1 MNPLTLLSPTRWLL
15 LACCVAALVWGYFAW
30 ADHQQDIG
38 YDKAKA
44 EYSRQAQQADAQR
57 EEVAAPVAATQIVVQ
72 ERIRTVTKT
81 IIKEVPVYVK
91 ADACPMPGGFRV
103 LHDAAADGEVPD
115 AARIADAAPVPAQDV
130 AATVADNY
138 GTCLANAARLTGL
151 QEWVSR
157 QVNLKVS
164 PVPGQ

>member
-15 LACCVAALVWGYFAW
+15 LACAVAALVWGYFAW

-44 EYSRQAQQADAQR
+44 EYANQAAQVDTKR
-57 EEVAAPVAATQIVVQ
+57 EEVGAPIAAAQPVVQ
-72 ERIRTVTKT
+72 ERIRIVTKT

-91 ADACPMPGGFRV
+91 ADACPMPSGFRV

-115 AARIADAAPVPAQDV
+115 PARIADAAPVPAQDA

-151 QEWVSR
+151 QEWVNA
-157 QVNLKVS
+157 QVGLKV
-164 PVPGQ
+164 PLLP